1 MRNRKKKG
9 PTGDKGHKPEPTSN
23 ETLSPTSNETLSP
36 EAKEETKD
44 APVKEISKSKP
55 SRLRR
60 CARFCIKLILFLA
73 VLAVLFVLF
82 MMFALPRILSEI
94 QVVIYLIWK
103 GFHCHIKSYR

>member
-23 ETLSPTSNETLSP
+23 ETLSP

-44 APVKEISKSKP
+44 ASVKEISKSKP

-60 CARFCIKLILFLA
+60 FARFCIKLILFLA

-94 QVVIYLIWK
+94 QVVIYLIRE
-103 GFHCHIKSYR
+103 GLHCHIKSYR